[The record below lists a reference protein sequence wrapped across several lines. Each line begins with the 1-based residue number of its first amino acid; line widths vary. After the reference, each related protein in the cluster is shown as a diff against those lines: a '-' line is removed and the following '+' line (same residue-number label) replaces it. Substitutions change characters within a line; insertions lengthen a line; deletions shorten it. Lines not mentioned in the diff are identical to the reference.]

1 MTTSAFGKGVLI
13 SIGAVGGALFG
24 FKLQERWMQ
33 EYRDNQRD
41 MLKEMIKQE
50 AAKRLVELKEQESD
64 VEIEKDE
71 SEGPDKRGRS

>member
-1 MTTSAFGKGVLI
+1 
-13 SIGAVGGALFG
+13 
-24 FKLQERWMQ
+24 
-33 EYRDNQRD
+33 

-50 AAKRLVELKEQESD
+50 AAKRLAELKEQESG